1 MKKRQYRMGY
11 GQFISEL
18 ASLHALPKEHLLTI
32 VQKVSEAID
41 ELTKKCD
48 KVKVVEEYVDC
59 LIRLTENLHENSTV
73 FYASVQKD
81 LQAKLLPILA
91 PLAEK
96 KAGERPSLSSKAR
109 YRLMDLCDMLV
120 VCR

>member
-1 MKKRQYRMGY
+1 
-11 GQFISEL
+11 
-18 ASLHALPKEHLLTI
+18 

-109 YRLMDLCDMLV
+109 YSLIDLCDLLV